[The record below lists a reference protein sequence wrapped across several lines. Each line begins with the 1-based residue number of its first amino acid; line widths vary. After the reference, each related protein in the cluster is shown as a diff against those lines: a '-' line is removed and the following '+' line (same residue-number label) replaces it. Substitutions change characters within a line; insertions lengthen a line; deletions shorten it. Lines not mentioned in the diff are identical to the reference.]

1 MVGARQFNLMETTM
15 SNPDINGGDNAHRV
29 AADELRVFCERI
41 ERLEE
46 EKRTIADDI
55 KSVKDEAA
63 GRGYDKKTLNEMIKL
78 RAMDKAEREERE
90 VLRQTYGRALGVFD

>member
-1 MVGARQFNLMETTM
+1 M
-15 SNPDINGGDNAHRV
+15 SQNADINGGDNAHRV
-29 AADELRVFCERI
+29 AADELRTFCERV

-46 EKRTIADDI
+46 EKKTIADDI

-78 RAMDKAEREERE
+78 RAMDKAERDERE
-90 VLRQTYGRALGVFD
+90 ALRQVYGEALGVFG